1 MSENYMEGIESKYDG
16 ATLACF
22 YSSMGL
28 NRELFQVKNFLKIKN
43 FNKKK
48 YYFKKYLGL

>member
-1 MSENYMEGIESKYDG
+1 MSDNFLDGIETKYDG

-28 NRELFQVKNFLKIKN
+28 NRELFSVNI
-43 FNKKK
+43 
-48 YYFKKYLGL
+48 